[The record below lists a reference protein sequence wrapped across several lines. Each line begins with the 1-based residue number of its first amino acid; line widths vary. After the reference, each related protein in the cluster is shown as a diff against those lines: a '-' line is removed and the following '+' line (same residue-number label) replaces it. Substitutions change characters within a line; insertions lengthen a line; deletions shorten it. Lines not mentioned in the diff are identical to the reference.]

1 MDLDRIEHRYL
12 LAACADGMLTPT
24 FDLRCCIMAVWALG
38 HDATHGPVQG
48 HWPPSMWGV
57 PQTERRIVS
66 RGTGPCS
73 RSVAEPSEPGMSAC
87 HVPHASDGTAVELA
101 MLWPALT
108 GATSNRAGQ
117 PHGAGRAHL
126 HRDSSNLVPN

>member
-12 LAACADGMLTPT
+12 LAACADGMLSPT
-24 FDLRCCIMAVWALG
+24 LMRGAASWPSGRCQG
-38 HDATHGPVQG
+38 HGAIRGPVQG

-57 PQTERRIVS
+57 PQTERKIVS

-87 HVPHASDGTAVELA
+87 HVPHACDGTAFE
-101 MLWPALT
+101 
-108 GATSNRAGQ
+108 
-117 PHGAGRAHL
+117 AGRQCYGRL
-126 HRDSSNLVPN
+126 